1 MEVFFSLRAVLKIR
15 QDLGNFTVNEQYSQ
29 PILFVV
35 FYNYYLILILNT
47 FCSSFANYEVK
58 DSTSFVRCSLNS
70 PLRNKIQIALSLS
83 YVHILNQPIRILR

>member
-35 FYNYYLILILNT
+35 LLLITI
-47 FCSSFANYEVK
+47 
-58 DSTSFVRCSLNS
+58 
-70 PLRNKIQIALSLS
+70 
-83 YVHILNQPIRILR
+83 